1 MVDGRLYD
9 SVECGGKLLLIH
21 IVLVLTDADGL
32 RVDLHELGERILH
45 APRDGD
51 GAANR
56 HVVFRKLLLR
66 EL

>member
-1 MVDGRLYD
+1 MVDGGFHD
-9 SVECGGKLLLIH
+9 GVECGGKLLLVH
-21 IVLVLTDADGL
+21 IVLVLADADGL
-32 RVDLHELGERILH
+32 RVDLHEFGEGILH

-56 HVVFRKLLLR
+56 HVVFGKLLFR